1 MKTLISARDVEE
13 LLRKG
18 GSPDSLPAD
27 AIYTPSALDLI
38 RDSKNGKVPQAVVQA
53 KSGSAAPAK
62 TCPGQN
68 APKASAS
75 AAEIEK
81 YFNSPEVHALK
92 ELICGVGHRLWQ
104 RNYVDGNGGNISI
117 RLSDEL
123 VLCTPTLVSKG
134 ALKPSDLC
142 LVDMEGNQKA
152 GDKPRTSEI
161 LMHLQIMKAQP
172 KARACVHAHPAHAS
186 AFAVAGIEPPT
197 CMMPEYEVFCAVAV
211 APYRTPGTPEMGKL
225 IADLVD
231 KHNTIL
237 MANHGVVAWSHNS
250 VEEAY
255 WRMEIIEAYCRTIVI
270 ASQLGKP
277 MSGFSSKH
285 LQDLLAIKKKLGFVD
300 PRFDLKEC
308 ELCDNSEWNPGINC
322 QIPREKPVAAESNA
336 EAEQLVRTI
345 TDMLVAKM
353 KG

>member
-18 GSPDSLPAD
+18 GKLDSLPTD

-38 RDSKNGKVPQAVVQA
+38 RDSKNGKAPQQAVQA
-53 KSGSAAPAK
+53 KSEASAPAK
-62 TCPGQN
+62 SCPV
-68 APKASAS
+68 PKATAP
-75 AAEIEK
+75 AAELEK

-104 RNYVDGNGGNISI
+104 RDYVDGNGGNISI

-142 LVDMEGNQKA
+142 LVDMEGKQLA
-152 GDKPRTSEI
+152 GTKPRTSEV

-172 KARACVHAHPAHAS
+172 LAKACVHAHPAHAS
-186 AFAVAGIEPPT
+186 AFAVAGFEPPT

-225 IADLVD
+225 IAELVD

-277 MSGFSSKH
+277 IGTFGGKN
-285 LQDLLAIKKKLGFVD
+285 LKELLAIKKKLGFVD
-300 PRFDLKEC
+300 PRFELKEC
-308 ELCDNSEWNPGINC
+308 ELCDNSEWTPGVNC
-322 QIPREKPVAAESNA
+322 QIPSEKPVGAEANA
-336 EAEQLVRTI
+336 EAEQLVKTI
-345 TDMLVAKM
+345 TDMLIAKM